1 MKFGVMFANTGPFV
15 EPDAAVALATAAE
28 DAGCESI
35 WTVEHVVVPSGYAS
49 QYPYAK
55 DGKMPGGREDFDIPD
70 PLIWLSYIAAATEE
84 ICLGTGVMIM
94 PQRNPLVTAK
104 AVATLD
110 RLSKGRMILGVGSG
124 WLEEEFDAL
133 GVSFDDRGDRTDEY
147 LEAMRQAWSSDIASY
162 DGDFVSFSDVYSRP
176 QPVNRHVPIVVGGH
190 SKRAAR
196 RAGELGDGFFPGR
209 GNPQELSI
217 LFDHARMCAEKCG
230 RDPEALEFT
239 AGGPTTTDYVE
250 QLAEIGVTRMIVPP
264 MAPAQFAEFGEE
276 VIAPFSAL

>member
-1 MKFGVMFANTGPFV
+1 
-15 EPDAAVALATAAE
+15 
-28 DAGCESI
+28 
-35 WTVEHVVVPSGYAS
+35 
-49 QYPYAK
+49 
-55 DGKMPGGREDFDIPD
+55 
-70 PLIWLSYIAAATEE
+70 
-84 ICLGTGVMIM
+84 
-94 PQRNPLVTAK
+94 
-104 AVATLD
+104 
-110 RLSKGRMILGVGSG
+110 
-124 WLEEEFDAL
+124 
-133 GVSFDDRGDRTDEY
+133 
-147 LEAMRQAWSSDIASY
+147 MRQAWSSDIASY

-190 SKRAAR
+190 STRAAR

-239 AGGPTTTDYVE
+239 AGGPTTADYVE

-276 VIAPFSAL
+276 VIASSRRCEVIMSGRDWTACWRGLMLLLRLITAHNATAELSSVGFNRFGPDEKWEESDRVVVSWGGVVIATVWFATDRQIAFPDSRGTYRQPKSQD

>member
-70 PLIWLSYIAAATEE
+70 PLIWLSYIAAATEK

-104 AVATLD
+104 AVAT
-110 RLSKGRMILGVGSG
+110 
-124 WLEEEFDAL
+124 
-133 GVSFDDRGDRTDEY
+133 
-147 LEAMRQAWSSDIASY
+147 
-162 DGDFVSFSDVYSRP
+162 
-176 QPVNRHVPIVVGGH
+176 
-190 SKRAAR
+190 
-196 RAGELGDGFFPGR
+196 
-209 GNPQELSI
+209 
-217 LFDHARMCAEKCG
+217 
-230 RDPEALEFT
+230 
-239 AGGPTTTDYVE
+239 
-250 QLAEIGVTRMIVPP
+250 
-264 MAPAQFAEFGEE
+264 
-276 VIAPFSAL
+276 